1 MVSMKAAVI
10 SAPYRFNIEEHDVPT
25 PNAGEVLIRVHA
37 VGICGSDVHG
47 MEADGGQRR
56 QPGLIMGHEAAG
68 EIAAVGADVTSWKV
82 GDRVA
87 IDPQLSCGYCYA
99 CERGWKNLCENG
111 VTIGSSRKQLTH
123 GTMREYIAVPTRQ
136 IYRLPDNVSFDE
148 GATLDFVGNA
158 VHVLNRSNSKLGD
171 TFLIIGTG
179 AIGLIA
185 VQLAKL
191 RGAGKIIA
199 VDTSDAK
206 LKLAKQFGAD
216 RTINPLKED
225 VLTVVRAETGGYGA
239 EIVLEMV
246 GLSATYATAVQ
257 AAKMQGTVMA
267 LGFAADE
274 VTLPSQ
280 ALLFNEVTIVGCTGF
295 SFEGTT
301 VLNMI
306 ADGRIDV
313 KPLITHEYPLEHIE
327 DGFKV
332 LLDKQAEAIK
342 VIIHP

>member
-1 MVSMKAAVI
+1 MKAAVI
-10 SAPYRFNIEEHDVPT
+10 RAPYRFNIEDHPVPQ
-25 PNAGEVLIRVHA
+25 PGPGEVLIRIHA

-56 QPGLIMGHEAAG
+56 QPGLIMGHESAG
-68 EIAAVGADVTSWKV
+68 QIEAVGPNVTDWKA

-111 VTIGSSRKQLTH
+111 VTIGSSRKHLTH
-123 GTMREYIAVPTRQ
+123 GAMREYITVPTRQ
-136 IYRLPDNVSFDE
+136 IYKLPDNVSFDE

-171 TFLIIGTG
+171 TFVIIGTG

-199 VDTSDAK
+199 VDTSDS
-206 LKLAKQFGAD
+206 KLALAARFGAD
-216 RTINPLKED
+216 RTINPIKED
-225 VLTVVRAETGGYGA
+225 AIAVIKEETGGYGA
-239 EIVLEMV
+239 DIVLEMV
-246 GLSATYATAVQ
+246 GLPATYDTAVR

-267 LGFAADE
+267 LGFAADQ
-274 VTLPSQ
+274 VTIPIQ
-280 ALLFNEVTIVGCTGF
+280 PLLFSEVTIVGCTGF
-295 SFEGTT
+295 SFEGPT

-313 KPLITHEYPLEHIE
+313 KPLITHEFPLDQIE
-327 DGFKV
+327 SGFEV
-332 LLDKQAEAIK
+332 LLDKKADAIK